1 VLGVFGVGGG
11 MHKKPSHIKIVHG
24 DDDAKN
30 ALAAKYKEVL
40 GNDVEVEIGKL

>member
-1 VLGVFGVGGG
+1 VLGVFGLVVY
-11 MHKKPSHIKIVHG
+11 KKPSHIKIVHG

>member
-1 VLGVFGVGGG
+1 
-11 MHKKPSHIKIVHG
+11 MHKKPSLIKIVHG

-40 GNDVEVEIGKL
+40 GNDVEVEIGE